1 MKAFTRALAGITCGL
16 AIVLGIFSLAW
27 TFALEGT
34 PLEDAIGV
42 GLTNAALDASG
53 VKGRMEDALR
63 SSTGAIAEATG
74 MSEDQVNAAID
85 QLDISSWSAM
95 ALPADATATGSFT
108 TSYQGA
114 EATVTTYADPSY
126 ITVDAYGQTIT
137 LSVPESAQQY
147 VSLLGY
153 L

>member
-1 MKAFTRALAGITCGL
+1 
-16 AIVLGIFSLAW
+16 
-27 TFALEGT
+27 
-34 PLEDAIGV
+34 
-42 GLTNAALDASG
+42 
-53 VKGRMEDALR
+53 
-63 SSTGAIAEATG
+63 
-74 MSEDQVNAAID
+74 MSAAID

>member
-74 MSEDQVNAAID
+74 MSEDQVSAAID

-95 ALPADATATGSFT
+95 ALPTRPPPAPSRRATRARRR
-108 TSYQGA
+108 
-114 EATVTTYADPSY
+114 PSPR
-126 ITVDAYGQTIT
+126 TPTRPT
-137 LSVPESAQQY
+137 
-147 VSLLGY
+147 
-153 L
+153 

>member
-1 MKAFTRALAGITCGL
+1 MKAFTRALASITCGL

-74 MSEDQVNAAID
+74 MSEDQVSAAID

-95 ALPADATATGSFT
+95 ALAADATGSFT

-126 ITVDAYGQTIT
+126 ITVDAYGQSIT